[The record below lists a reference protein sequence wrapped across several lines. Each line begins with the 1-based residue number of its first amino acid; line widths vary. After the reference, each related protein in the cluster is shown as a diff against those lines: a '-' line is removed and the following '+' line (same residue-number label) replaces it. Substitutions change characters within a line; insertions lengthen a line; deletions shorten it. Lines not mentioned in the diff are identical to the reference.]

1 MSSIKFNGNQS
12 AFYVDLKNKVN
23 NYFEQRKR
31 KQHGDIRLYIKAGI
45 FLSAF
50 FATYV
55 VLVFFTPATIVAAV
69 LCVLLGIVTSA
80 IGFNIMHDGGHGSF
94 SGNKTVNRLA
104 ALTLNMLGGSAFMWN
119 IKHNM
124 LHHTYTNIEGHDDDI
139 ENEPFIRMGETQRL
153 RKMHRFQHIY
163 WVFIY
168 GFMYL
173 GWIFFLDFQKYFSKK
188 IGTKQNISMNIPQ
201 HIGFWLTKVLY
212 VGLFI
217 VMPLFFLEV
226 LPFIIGYF
234 VFAFTTGIIIS
245 VIFQLAH
252 GVEGPEFVQVSEGQQ
267 ILENDWAVHQVITT
281 ANFAT
286 RSKVI
291 GFFTGGLNHQIEH
304 HLFPKVSHVYYEHL
318 SKLVKETC
326 KEHGIRYVEQPS
338 LFSAVASHVRFLR
351 KMGRK

>member
-1 MSSIKFNGNQS
+1 MSGIKFNGNQS

-23 NYFEQRKR
+23 NYFQQRKR
-31 KQHGDIRLYIKAGI
+31 KPHGDMRLYIKAAL

-50 FATYV
+50 IATYI
-55 VLVFFTPATIVAAV
+55 VLVFFTPAMLVAAL
-69 LCVLLGIVTSA
+69 LCVVLGIVTAA

-94 SGNKTVNRLA
+94 SGNKTVNRMA

-124 LHHTYTNIEGHDDDI
+124 LHHTYTNIEGFDDDI
-139 ENEPFIRMGETQRL
+139 ENEPFIRMGETQPL

-163 WVFIY
+163 WIFIY
-168 GFMYL
+168 GFMYM
-173 GWIFFLDFQKYFSKK
+173 GWIFFLDFQKYFRRK
-188 IGTKQNISMNIPQ
+188 IGAKQNISMNIPQ
-201 HIGFWLTKVLY
+201 HIGFWLTKAIY
-212 VGLFI
+212 IGLFI
-217 VMPLFFLEV
+217 VMPLLFLEAIP
-226 LPFIIGYF
+226 LIIGYF

-245 VIFQLAH
+245 VVFQLAH
-252 GVEGPEFVQVSEGQQ
+252 GVEGPDFIQPKEGQE
-267 ILENDWAVHQVITT
+267 ILENDWAVHQVATT

-286 RSKVI
+286 NSKVI

-304 HLFPKVSHVYYEHL
+304 HLFPKISHVYYPHI

-326 KEHGIRYVEQPS
+326 KEHGIRYFEQPTV
-338 LFSAVASHVRFLR
+338 LSAVKSHVRFLK